1 MKAAKSFVCRPE
13 AATYV
18 SDDFKI
24 YACEVREDMYPD
36 IKPNVYGSVTIKGSF
51 GELTTGADYEV
62 TAVEMFDPRYKYSY
76 QVQFIQPKKLETADD
91 AKTFLSTIISEK
103 KAENLLRVYPDI
115 IERIVA
121 GKPVDLSLVKG
132 IKQKTFDKLR
142 QKVISHYSMYGAIT
156 EFSGIFT
163 AGVLKKLMDVYG
175 STARIKEELIY
186 DPYRC
191 LMALPGVGYKRVE
204 NILAT
209 KTEALEALLGRDY
222 LSELRVSGKRLM
234 ACANDVLA
242 DNETDGSTLISVDD
256 LYRGCEERC
265 NEAIGHFKEIYSDP
279 RFVFVGEDMVMR
291 QEAFCAEDGIVRQLK
306 ALRESENDWVIDP
319 EPYRQ
324 VDDITLTDDQ
334 FSMLRLILNN
344 NIVILNGYAG
354 AGKTQSTRGL
364 IHMLRD
370 NNKSFV
376 CLAPTGRAAKVLSGY
391 TGEEAMTI
399 HRALGYRGEWDPL
412 ARIDTDIVI
421 LDEVSMVDIY
431 AFYHL
436 LMAIDPIKTKV
447 LLIGDDA
454 QLASVG
460 CGNVLHDLLGSGA
473 FATVTL
479 DKIFRYGRGGLS
491 TVATDIRRGK
501 QYLRGIAPGEV
512 KMVGS
517 DNSYGFI
524 QVDNNDI
531 VATATN
537 MYVKLLTSGYSID
550 DICVLSAFNTG
561 NIGTVEIN
569 RSIQAAVNH
578 SKEEY
583 STGDKL
589 FRVGDPVINT
599 KNNYHAR
606 SYDSKFSYIGEDF
619 IANGEIGRV
628 ALIDNKSLYVA
639 FGDKMILYTSF
650 ENLLLAYAI
659 SCHKSQGGSFR
670 AVILSTPQRHQRML
684 TSNLLYVGVTRAS
697 EKCYHIGDAGVVN
710 DAVKISEQINRKTFM
725 KIVLNDFIKR
735 Y

>member
-1 MKAAKSFVCRPE
+1 MRATKSFVCRPE
-13 AATYV
+13 TATYT

-24 YACEVREDMYPD
+24 YACDVREDMYPD
-36 IKPNVYGSVTIKGSF
+36 IKPNIYGSVTIKGSF

-62 TAVEMFDPRYKYSY
+62 TAIEMFDPRYKYSY
-76 QVQFIQPKKLETADD
+76 QVQFIQPKKLETAED
-91 AKTFLSTIISEK
+91 AKTFLSAIISEK
-103 KAENLLRVYPDI
+103 KAESLLKVYPDI

-121 GKPVDLSLVKG
+121 GKSVDLSLVKG

-175 STARIKEELIY
+175 STTRIKEELIY

-234 ACANDVLA
+234 ACANDILA
-242 DNETDGSTLISVDD
+242 DNETDGSTLININD

-279 RFVFVGEDMVMR
+279 RFVFVSEDMVMR

-436 LMAIDPIKTKV
+436 LMAIDPTKTKV
-447 LLIGDDA
+447 LLVGDDA

-479 DKIFRYGRGGLS
+479 DRIFRYGRGGLS

-606 SYDSKFSYIGEDF
+606 SYDSKFSYVGEDF

-628 ALIDNKSLYVA
+628 ALIDHKSLYVA

-659 SCHKSQGGSFR
+659 SCHKSQGGAFR
-670 AVILSTPQRHQRML
+670 AVILSTPQRHRRML

-697 EKCYHIGDAGVVN
+697 EKCYHIGDAGAVN
-710 DAVKISEQINRKTFM
+710 DAVKIREQINRKTFM
-725 KIVLNDFIKR
+725 KIVLNDFSKR